1 MKNILIVLAFACV
14 LAIGSFKFPKNI
26 FKQDQL
32 QQNNQ
37 AANQIKIENWGP
49 RETPEGT
56 KFNIQPDGRSAMW
69 VKVKGV
75 SMHPKTHVLF
85 GGNEI
90 SDQDIAV
97 QAESVTFFVRDELI
111 QKSGSYEVA
120 IIEGDTGRRILVGE
134 FNVRKNE

>member
-14 LAIGSFKFPKNI
+14 LAIGSFKFPKI
-26 FKQDQL
+26 FFKQDQL

-120 IIEGDTGRRILVGE
+120 IIEGDTGRKIEVGE
-134 FNVRKNE
+134 FKVK

>member
-1 MKNILIVLAFACV
+1 
-14 LAIGSFKFPKNI
+14 
-26 FKQDQL
+26 
-32 QQNNQ
+32 
-37 AANQIKIENWGP
+37 
-49 RETPEGT
+49 
-56 KFNIQPDGRSAMW
+56 MW

-111 QKSGSYEVA
+111 QKSGSYEIV
-120 IIEGDTGRRILVGE
+120 IIEGDTGRKILVGE
-134 FNVRKNE
+134 FLVKSNLK

>member
-111 QKSGSYEVA
+111 QKSGSYEIA
-120 IIEGDTGRRILVGE
+120 IIEGDTGCKIEVGE
-134 FNVRKNE
+134 FKVK